1 MLSNRKKYLKIF
13 LISFLVITFVSLL
26 VIDSYS
32 PLEIEFL
39 RASWFGKFWQVFIL
53 PGEIV
58 FLWPLFWIYE
68 GVCSLMSGCVGILD
82 GGPGE
87 PYFFSAMSMAVGV
100 LYAGVLVG
108 CIYGIDR
115 VRSRRK

>member
-1 MLSNRKKYLKIF
+1 MLSNRKKYLNIF
-13 LISFLVITFVSLL
+13 FIFFLAITFLSLF

-39 RASWFGKFWQVFIL
+39 RASWFGKIWQVFIL

-58 FLWPLFWIYE
+58 FLWPFLWVYE
-68 GVCSLMSGCVGILD
+68 GMCSCLGGCIGMLD
-82 GGPGE
+82 GGSGE
-87 PYFFSAMSMAVGV
+87 PYFFSAMSIVVGV
-100 LYAGVLVG
+100 LYAGVLTG

-115 VRSRRK
+115 VRIRRK